1 MNQNQKLNILM
12 FNMSKYSDWQKG
24 VVNRNFHILHNLA
37 KRDEIN
43 KIIAVDFLPFN
54 WKRAIKTFIYDQIL
68 KDTRGTICFGDLTSQ
83 CWQISSKILV
93 YSTIDSILNKKR
105 IITEL
110 KRILDK
116 EGMNNNLIV
125 WNYNPMYIDYFN
137 QFKQRLNIFDTVDNW
152 LEHSSYQ
159 EYKNL
164 LQKNYDTIK
173 DGSDLIFTVSEN
185 LKQNLFN
192 NQESAHWIPNAVD
205 LDYFQNQTNISP
217 KLQNIPKPII
227 GFLGI
232 LQDRIDLEIL
242 LNLAKNNPEKSLILA
257 GPVWK
262 NFPREKFNGL
272 KNVYFLGPIGYSEIP
287 SLYNGFD
294 VGIIPYK
301 INAFIKST
309 DPMKYYEYLAA
320 NLPVVSTP
328 APGIERFGNLIKVA
342 KTPEEFNVMV
352 NQALSEG
359 KDRQREERI
368 KILQNNTWG
377 DRIEEMLKLINARW
391 ST

>member
-1 MNQNQKLNILM
+1 
-12 FNMSKYSDWQKG
+12 MSKYSDWQKG
-24 VVNRNFHILHNLA
+24 VVNRNFHILHNLV

-54 WKRAIKTFIYDQIL
+54 WKRAVKTFIYDQIL
-68 KDTRGTICFGDLTSQ
+68 KDTRGTIIYGDITSQ
-83 CWQISSKILV
+83 CWQITSKILI

-105 IITEL
+105 IISEL
-110 KRILDK
+110 KRILNK

-125 WNYNPMYIDYFN
+125 WNYNPMYVDYFN
-137 QFKQRLNIFDTVDNW
+137 QFNQKLNIFDTVDNW

-159 EYKNL
+159 AYRNI
-164 LQKNYDTIK
+164 LQKNYEMIK

-185 LKQNLFN
+185 LKQILFN
-192 NQESAHWIPNAVD
+192 DQENVHWVPNAVD
-205 LDYFQNQTNISP
+205 LDYFQSQTNISL
-217 KLQNIPKPII
+217 KLQKIPRPII

-232 LQDRIDLEIL
+232 IQDRIDDEIL
-242 LNLAKNNPEKSLILA
+242 LYLAKNNPDKSLVLA

-262 NFPREKFNGL
+262 NFPKKRFNGL
-272 KNVYFLGPIGYSEIP
+272 KNIYFLGPINYLEIP

-301 INAFIKST
+301 INEFVKST

-328 APGIERFGNLIKVA
+328 ALGIERFGNLISTA
-342 KTPEEFNVMV
+342 KTPEEFNRLV
-352 NQALSEG
+352 NQTINEG
-359 KDRQREERI
+359 KNKYKEARI
-368 KILQNNTWG
+368 KILQGNTWS
-377 DRIEEMLKLINARW
+377 DRIEEMLKLLYVKL
-391 ST
+391 

>member
-1 MNQNQKLNILM
+1 M

-24 VVNRNFHILHNLA
+24 VVNRNFHVLHNLT

-43 KIIAVDFLPFN
+43 KIIAVDFLPFS
-54 WKRAIKTFIYDQIL
+54 WKKAIRTFISDRIINDN
-68 KDTRGTICFGDLTSQ
+68 KGTILSSDLTSR
-83 CWQISSKILV
+83 CWQINNKILV
-93 YSTIDSILNKKR
+93 YSTINSVLNKKR
-105 IITEL
+105 VISEL
-110 KRILDK
+110 KKIIDR
-116 EGMNNNLIV
+116 EGMNDNLIV

-137 QFKQRLNIFDTVDNW
+137 QFKQKLNIFDTVDNW
-152 LEHSSYQ
+152 LEHSSYKS
-159 EYKNL
+159 YKKD
-164 LQKNYDTIK
+164 LQKNYDLIR

-185 LKQNLFN
+185 LRQTLFN
-192 NQESAHWIPNAVD
+192 NQENAHWIPNAVD
-205 LDYFQNQTNISP
+205 LEYFQSQTNVSEKLKDISR
-217 KLQNIPKPII
+217 PII

-232 LQDRIDLEIL
+232 LQDRIDDEIL
-242 LNLAKNNPEKSLILA
+242 INLAKNNPDKSFVLA

-262 NFPREKFNGL
+262 NFPKSKFNGF
-272 KNVYFLGPIGYSEIP
+272 KNVYFLGPIGYREIP

-342 KTPEEFNVMV
+342 KTPEEFNSLIS
-352 NQALSEG
+352 QALSEG
-359 KDRQREERI
+359 KDKQRVERI
-368 KILQNNTWG
+368 KILQNNTWN
-377 DRIEEMLKLINARW
+377 DRINGMLKNIYTLLQQARLGR
-391 ST
+391 S